1 MNIEDDCTPSDLR
14 RMWDRWQVT
23 GETTKTRILKEIKV
37 DMGKV
42 KEFAERLDKANGK
55 TKKGWGLMR
64 DVARLVTKRI
74 SENELD

>member
-42 KEFAERLDKANGK
+42 KEFADKWDKENGK
-55 TKKGWGLMR
+55 KSKWGGLAR
-64 DVARLVTKRI
+64 DLARLVTKRI
-74 SENELD
+74 IEEKLD